1 MFGKQQKK
9 ATKRPIRQ
17 AKQQRSKA
25 TVDAIVQ
32 AAAQILSESGW
43 SALNTNA
50 VATRAGVSIGSLYEY
65 FPDKQAIL
73 NVIVDEHLAAGEAKL
88 AEGMRAMSGIKSM
101 DEVVEAVVSGF
112 VQLHQDDPRLHRV
125 LSSEVPLSFEQKRRV
140 EGLRS
145 QIVRGVASALAE
157 SGCDG
162 EIKATILV
170 DTAETLTHRW
180 FIDKAG
186 LPASTEIMAG
196 ELSKML
202 KGYLFA

>member
-1 MFGKQQKK
+1 MSGKQQKK

-112 VQLHQDDPRLHRV
+112 VHLHQEDPRLHRV
-125 LSSEVPLSFEQKRRV
+125 LSSEVPLSFEQQRRV
-140 EGLRS
+140 AGLRS
-145 QIVRGVASALAE
+145 QIVGGVAVAL
-157 SGCDG
+157 SKHGCDN
-162 EIKATILV
+162 EIKATLLV
-170 DTAETLTHRW
+170 DTADALTHKW

-186 LPASTEIMAG
+186 LPAPAEVMAK

-202 KGYLFA
+202 KGYLSA